1 MTSQLNVD
9 TIVDKAGSGGTNVK
23 VANTSTYVSDG
34 GAATQNTVQGLA
46 KLWAA
51 YDQRGDVLGSEGTS
65 GDTLNVSSISDV
77 LEGHLDVNFSNNM
90 NNATYSMNTTS
101 HYSGTLSYDEYSRY
115 GGGSGMSTS
124 SFRVASQYTNGGEQ
138 DCYWNGILVHGDLA

>member
-1 MTSQLNVD
+1 
-9 TIVDKAGSGGTNVK
+9 
-23 VANTSTYVSDG
+23 
-34 GAATQNTVQGLA
+34 
-46 KLWAA
+46 
-51 YDQRGDVLGSEGTS
+51 
-65 GDTLNVSSISDV
+65 
-77 LEGHLDVNFSNNM
+77 M
-90 NNATYSMNTTS
+90 NNSTYSMNTTS